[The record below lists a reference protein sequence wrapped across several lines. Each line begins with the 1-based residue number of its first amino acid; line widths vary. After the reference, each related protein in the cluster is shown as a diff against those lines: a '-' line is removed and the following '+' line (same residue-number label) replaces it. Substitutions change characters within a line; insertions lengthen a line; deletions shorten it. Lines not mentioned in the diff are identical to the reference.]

1 MFCFQPIT
9 VNAATSPALVGHL
22 DPRYQA
28 YDLRYRD
35 VDRVAEWQREFNQNV
50 ANNDLPQLE
59 LLRLSSDHTAGTIP
73 NFWTPQYYA
82 ADNDAALGKLVDIV
96 SHSKYWAS
104 TAIFVTEDDAQNGP
118 DRVDSH
124 RTESLV
130 ISPYTAQATPRAEH
144 GHYDTAAMLRTIE
157 LILGLGPLSKYDATA
172 TPMSAMFNSTPDV
185 APYDA
190 IAPTVPAATNSPQ
203 SYGAS
208 QSKAINFALPDQAP
222 TAELNRILWHAV
234 KEATPYP
241 GPRDTAYDPARR
253 RYVWGI
259 MDRRANP
266 LLSYHGIPMPR
277 IMESNRVAR
286 KVQ

>member
-96 SHSKYWAS
+96 SMAS
-104 TAIFVTEDDAQNGP
+104 TGRA
-118 DRVDSH
+118 
-124 RTESLV
+124 
-130 ISPYTAQATPRAEH
+130 PR
-144 GHYDTAAMLRTIE
+144 
-157 LILGLGPLSKYDATA
+157 S
-172 TPMSAMFNSTPDV
+172 S
-185 APYDA
+185 
-190 IAPTVPAATNSPQ
+190 
-203 SYGAS
+203 
-208 QSKAINFALPDQAP
+208 
-222 TAELNRILWHAV
+222 
-234 KEATPYP
+234 
-241 GPRDTAYDPARR
+241 
-253 RYVWGI
+253 
-259 MDRRANP
+259 
-266 LLSYHGIPMPR
+266 
-277 IMESNRVAR
+277 
-286 KVQ
+286 